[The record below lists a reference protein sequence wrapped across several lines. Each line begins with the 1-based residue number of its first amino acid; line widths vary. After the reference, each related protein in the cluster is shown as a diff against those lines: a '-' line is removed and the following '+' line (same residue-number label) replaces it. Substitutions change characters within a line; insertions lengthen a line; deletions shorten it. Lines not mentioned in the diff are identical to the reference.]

1 MTPRWETVAAP
12 PQDRGPAFID
22 AVLTPHRSLS
32 GKAFLIVLCVFSAMN
47 VTVAA
52 YWALQGAWPVLGFLI
67 IDVSLFYLAFRLN
80 YRAARAFERVRVE
93 VDVVSL
99 TRQPAHGAARHWV
112 VSPTWARVEARAD
125 AVRIAAG
132 DRAMLVGAFL
142 SPPERDDLVVALRD
156 ALSKARAG
164 RQN

>member
-1 MTPRWETVAAP
+1 MTPRWENVAAP

-32 GKAFLIVLCVFSAMN
+32 GKAFLIVLCVFSSMN
-47 VTVAA
+47 FSIAA
-52 YWALQGAWPVLGFLI
+52 YWALHGAWPVLGFLL
-67 IDVSLFYLAFRLN
+67 IDVTLFCLAFRLN

-93 VDVVSL
+93 ADVVSV

-112 VSPTWARVEARAD
+112 VSPAWARVEARED

-142 SPPERDDLVVALRD
+142 SPPEREGLAHALRD

-164 RQN
+164 R